1 LVEVQQNFEEPNHKM
16 HNPPSHDTKTQT
28 LPVIHCRCGTEIL
41 VIPDAAAMGKTIEL
55 HVFNCPLTKGAK
67 NFGQCVTDLSEYLIE
82 QVLDV
87 AAEAQPV
94 ENME

>member
-1 LVEVQQNFEEPNHKM
+1 LVEVEQNFEEPNHKM

-41 VIPDAAAMGKTIEL
+41 IIPDAAAMGKAIEL
-55 HVFNCPLTKGAK
+55 HVFNCRLTKHAK

-82 QVLDV
+82 QVLNI
-87 AAEAQPV
+87 AAQT
-94 ENME
+94 